1 MYLLDSSAWLVH
13 LFDEPGVDQINQMFD
28 DSRAQI
34 NISVLSILEIF
45 VKLKSLGQDAR
56 WPEVWG
62 KYKLL
67 FNRVIP
73 VDLEIAQK
81 AVDLRSAPSN
91 RLPTVDA
98 LIVAT
103 ALVNKLTVVHRDTHI
118 GAVPSSLLRQI
129 QLPDK

>member
-13 LFDEPGVDQINQMFD
+13 MFDEPGVDQINQMFD
-28 DSRAQI
+28 ESSAQI
-34 NISVLSILEIF
+34 SISVLSIPEIAA
-45 VKLKSLGQDAR
+45 KLKSLGQDAR
-56 WPEVWG
+56 WPEVWQN
-62 KYKLL
+62 YKLL
-67 FNRVIP
+67 FNKVVP

-81 AVDLRSAPSN
+81 AVDLRSTASQ

-103 ALVNKLTVVHRDTHI
+103 ALVHKLTVVHRDVHI
-118 GAVPSSLLRQI
+118 GAIPGSLLRQI

>member
-28 DSRAQI
+28 ESSAQI
-34 NISVLSILEIF
+34 SISVLSIPEIAA
-45 VKLKSLGQDAR
+45 KLKSLGQDAR
-56 WPEVWG
+56 WPEVWQN
-62 KYKLL
+62 YKLL
-67 FNRVIP
+67 FNKVVP

-81 AVDLRSAPSN
+81 AVDLRSTASQ

-103 ALVNKLTVVHRDTHI
+103 ALVNKLTVVHRDVHI
-118 GAVPSSLLRQI
+118 GAIPSSLLRQI

>member
-28 DSRAQI
+28 ENRVQI
-34 NISVLSILEIF
+34 SISVLSIPEISA
-45 VKLKSLGQDAR
+45 KLKSLGQDAR
-56 WPEVWG
+56 WPDVWG
-62 KYKLL
+62 RYKLL

-81 AVDLRSAPSN
+81 AVDLRSATPK

-103 ALVNKLTVVHRDTHI
+103 ALVNELTVVHRDAHI
-118 GAVPSSLLRQI
+118 GAVPQSLLRQI
-129 QLPDK
+129 RLPDK

>member
-56 WPEVWG
+56 LPEVWG